1 MSANDFIQCRKVAEH
16 VVEKILGESGSGSP
30 TGAEN
35 ETTPPSNNNASN
47 SNVQVELLCND
58 QVIIVF
64 MPLL

>member
-1 MSANDFIQCRKVAEH
+1 MAEH

-58 QVIIVF
+58 QVITVLV
-64 MPLL
+64 PLL